1 MATVITRDGVVLH
14 QDQLTQEQK
23 DQGWA
28 MVFAAF
34 LRMHPEILNTGG
46 QAAAEPST
54 SSV

>member
-14 QDQLTQEQK
+14 QAQLTQEQK

-34 LRMHPEILNTGG
+34 LRLHPEMLNTGG
-46 QAAAEPST
+46 QEAAAPAQAQP
-54 SSV
+54 